1 MKNLLNFGVSDPLTL
16 GMSHPVADRLETLG
30 REKTLTNRGRA
41 TVLGIMGGLAVLSA
55 PFTLAADNP
64 PPREEIKYKF
74 VSSEDGINNQGFEIV
89 SEDGQERAYTFSEN
103 GERVPAQLEQL
114 EDGTKRI
121 HLSDGQIIDL
131 PNITGFEKLKGLG
144 DLARLEG
151 FEDLKKLEALADFE
165 GLAHFTALKE
175 IEIDGQDLDTY
186 VFNSVKSGEEL
197 SEEILAKFP
206 ESLQELFNDANG
218 TKEIKILKNGK
229 FEAFDFSELDGETI
243 TLPDTVVDLNFAFVS
258 DKDPLAQALRQ
269 IERTERQLSKLA
281 EDETLTYDLENAM
294 RDLESARKSLE
305 AAEARLEQEK

>member
-1 MKNLLNFGVSDPLTL
+1 M
-16 GMSHPVADRLETLG
+16 ADRLETLG
-30 REKTLTNRGRA
+30 RATPLTKGGRV
-41 TVLGIMGGLAVLSA
+41 TVLGILSGLAVLSA
-55 PFTLAADNP
+55 PFTLAADETTP
-64 PPREEIKYKF
+64 KKEIKYKF
-74 VSSEDGINNQGFEIV
+74 VSSQDGFEHQSYEV
-89 SEDGQERAYTFSEN
+89 VNENGEERAYEISKN

-131 PNITGFEKLKGLG
+131 PNITNFEKLKGLG

-206 ESLQELFNDANG
+206 KSLQELFNDANG

-229 FEAFDFSELDGETI
+229 IEAFDFSELDGETI
-243 TLPDTVVDLNFAFVS
+243 TLPDTVVDLNFAFVTDS
-258 DKDPLAQALRQ
+258 DPLAQALRQ

-281 EDETLTYDLENAM
+281 EDETVAYDLENAM

-305 AAEARLEQEK
+305 AAEARLEREK

>member
-1 MKNLLNFGVSDPLTL
+1 MKNLLNLGVSDPLTL
-16 GMSHPVADRLETLG
+16 GMTHPVADRLETLG
-30 REKTLTNRGRA
+30 RSQTLTKGSRA
-41 TVLGIMGGLAVLSA
+41 TVLGILGGLAVLSA
-55 PFTLAADNP
+55 PFTLAADDTTP
-64 PPREEIKYKF
+64 KKEIKYKF
-74 VSSEDGINNQGFEIV
+74 VSSQDSLSNQSYEVVNENGE
-89 SEDGQERAYTFSEN
+89 ERAYIISEN

-131 PNITGFEKLKGLG
+131 PNITGFEDLKVLG
-144 DLARLEG
+144 DLTSLEG
-151 FEDLKKLEALADFE
+151 FESLKKLEALADFE

-229 FEAFDFSELDGETI
+229 IEAFDFSELDGETI
-243 TLPDTVVDLNFAFVS
+243 TLPDTVVDLNFAFVTDS
-258 DKDPLAQALRQ
+258 DPLAQALRQ

-281 EDETLTYDLENAM
+281 EDETVAYDLENAM

-305 AAEARLEQEK
+305 AAEARLEREK

>member
-1 MKNLLNFGVSDPLTL
+1 
-16 GMSHPVADRLETLG
+16 MSHPVADRLETLG
-30 REKTLTNRGRA
+30 REKKLTNRGRA

-55 PFTLAADNP
+55 PFTLAADETAP
-64 PPREEIKYKF
+64 KKDIKYQFISTQADTK
-74 VSSEDGINNQGFEIV
+74 NQSLEIV
-89 SEDGQERAYTFSEN
+89 NEDGQDRAYQILPN
-103 GERVPAQLEQL
+103 GERVPAQLEEL

-131 PNITGFEKLKGLG
+131 PNITNFEKLKGLG

-175 IEIDGQDLDTY
+175 IEIDGQDLDTF

-197 SEEILAKFP
+197 SEEILARFP

-229 FEAFDFSELDGETI
+229 FEAFDFSEFDGEII
-243 TLPDTVVDLNFAFVS
+243 TLPDTVVDLNFAFVTDS
-258 DKDPLAQALRQ
+258 DPLAQAMRQ
-269 IERTERQLSKLA
+269 IEKTERQLSKLA
-281 EDETLTYDLENAM
+281 EDETVAYDLENAM

-305 AAEARLEQEK
+305 AAEARLEREK

>member
-1 MKNLLNFGVSDPLTL
+1 MKNLLNLGVSDPLTL
-16 GMSHPVADRLETLG
+16 GMTHPVADRLETLG
-30 REKTLTNRGRA
+30 RSQTLTKGSRA
-41 TVLGIMGGLAVLSA
+41 TVLGILGGLAVLSA
-55 PFTLAADNP
+55 PFTLAADDTTP
-64 PPREEIKYKF
+64 KKEIKYKF
-74 VSSEDGINNQGFEIV
+74 VSSQDSLSNQSYEVVNENGE
-89 SEDGQERAYTFSEN
+89 ERAYIISEN

-131 PNITGFEKLKGLG
+131 PNITGFEDLKVLG
-144 DLARLEG
+144 DLTSLEG
-151 FEDLKKLEALADFE
+151 FESLEKLEALADFE

-229 FEAFDFSELDGETI
+229 IEAFDFSELDGETI
-243 TLPDTVVDLNFAFVS
+243 TLPDTVVDLNFAFVTDS
-258 DKDPLAQALRQ
+258 DPLAQALRQ

-281 EDETLTYDLENAM
+281 EDETVAYDLENAM

>member
-1 MKNLLNFGVSDPLTL
+1 MKNLLNLGVSDPLTL
-16 GMSHPVADRLETLG
+16 GMTHPVADRLETLG
-30 REKTLTNRGRA
+30 RSQTLTKGSRA
-41 TVLGIMGGLAVLSA
+41 TVLGILGGLAVLSA
-55 PFTLAADNP
+55 PFTLAADDTTP
-64 PPREEIKYKF
+64 KKEIKYKF

-131 PNITGFEKLKGLG
+131 PNITNFEKLKGLG

-229 FEAFDFSELDGETI
+229 IEAFDFSELDGETI
-243 TLPDTVVDLNFAFVS
+243 TLPDTVVDLNFAFVTDS
-258 DKDPLAQALRQ
+258 DPLAQALRQ

-281 EDETLTYDLENAM
+281 EDETVAYDLENAM

>member
-1 MKNLLNFGVSDPLTL
+1 MKRLLNLGVSDPLTL
-16 GMSHPVADRLETLG
+16 GMTHPVADRLETLG
-30 REKTLTNRGRA
+30 RATPLTKGGRV
-41 TVLGIMGGLAVLSA
+41 TVLGILSGLAVLSA
-55 PFTLAADNP
+55 PFTLAADETTP
-64 PPREEIKYKF
+64 KKEIKYKF
-74 VSSEDGINNQGFEIV
+74 VSSQDGFEHQSYEV
-89 SEDGQERAYTFSEN
+89 VNENGEERAYEISKN

-131 PNITGFEKLKGLG
+131 PNITNFEKLKGLG

-175 IEIDGQDLDTY
+175 IEIDGQDLDTF

-229 FEAFDFSELDGETI
+229 IEAFDFSELDVETI
-243 TLPDTVVDLNFAFVS
+243 TLPDTVVDLNFAFVTDS
-258 DKDPLAQALRQ
+258 DPLAQALRQ

-281 EDETLTYDLENAM
+281 EDETVAYDLENAM

-305 AAEARLEQEK
+305 AAEARLEREK

>member
-1 MKNLLNFGVSDPLTL
+1 MGSE
-16 GMSHPVADRLETLG
+16 MCIRDRG
-30 REKTLTNRGRA
+30 SRA
-41 TVLGIMGGLAVLSA
+41 TVLGILGGLAVLSA
-55 PFTLAADNP
+55 PFTLAADDTTP
-64 PPREEIKYKF
+64 KKEIKYKF
-74 VSSEDGINNQGFEIV
+74 VSSQDSLSNQSYEVVNENGE
-89 SEDGQERAYTFSEN
+89 ERAYIISEN

-131 PNITGFEKLKGLG
+131 PNITGFEDLKVLG
-144 DLARLEG
+144 DLTSLEG

-186 VFNSVKSGEEL
+186 VFNSIKSGEEL

-229 FEAFDFSELDGETI
+229 IEAFDFSELDGETI
-243 TLPDTVVDLNFAFVS
+243 TLPDTVVDLNFAFVTDS
-258 DKDPLAQALRQ
+258 DPLAQALRQ

-281 EDETLTYDLENAM
+281 EDETVAYDLENAM

>member
-1 MKNLLNFGVSDPLTL
+1 MKNLLNLGVSDPLTL

-30 REKTLTNRGRA
+30 RSQTLTKGSRA
-41 TVLGIMGGLAVLSA
+41 TVLGILGGLAVLSA
-55 PFTLAADNP
+55 PFTLAADDTTP
-64 PPREEIKYKF
+64 KKEIKYKF

-103 GERVPAQLEQL
+103 GERVPAQLKQL

-131 PNITGFEKLKGLG
+131 PNITDFEKLKGLG

-229 FEAFDFSELDGETI
+229 IEAFDFSELDGETI
-243 TLPDTVVDLNFAFVS
+243 TLPDTVVDLNFAFVTDS
-258 DKDPLAQALRQ
+258 DPLAQAMRQ

-281 EDETLTYDLENAM
+281 EDETVAYDLENAM

-305 AAEARLEQEK
+305 AAEARLEREK

>member
-1 MKNLLNFGVSDPLTL
+1 MKNLLNLGVSDPLTL

-30 REKTLTNRGRA
+30 RSQTLTKGSRA
-41 TVLGIMGGLAVLSA
+41 TVLGILGGLAVLSA
-55 PFTLAADNP
+55 PFTLAADDTTP
-64 PPREEIKYKF
+64 KKEIKYKF
-74 VSSEDGINNQGFEIV
+74 VSSQDSLSNQSYEVVNENGE
-89 SEDGQERAYTFSEN
+89 ERAYIISEN

-131 PNITGFEKLKGLG
+131 PNITGFEDLKVLG
-144 DLARLEG
+144 DLTSLEG

-229 FEAFDFSELDGETI
+229 IEAFDFSELDGETI
-243 TLPDTVVDLNFAFVS
+243 TLPDTVVDLNFAFVTDS
-258 DKDPLAQALRQ
+258 DPLAQALRQ

-281 EDETLTYDLENAM
+281 EDETVAYDLENAM

-305 AAEARLEQEK
+305 AAEARLEREK

>member
-1 MKNLLNFGVSDPLTL
+1 MKNLLNLGVSDPLTL

-30 REKTLTNRGRA
+30 RSQTLTKGSRA
-41 TVLGIMGGLAVLSA
+41 TVLGILGGLAVLSA
-55 PFTLAADNP
+55 PFTLAADDTTP
-64 PPREEIKYKF
+64 KKEIKYKF
-74 VSSEDGINNQGFEIV
+74 VSSQDSLSNQSYEVVNENGE
-89 SEDGQERAYTFSEN
+89 ERAYIISEN

-131 PNITGFEKLKGLG
+131 PNITGFEDLKVLG
-144 DLARLEG
+144 DLTSLEG
-151 FEDLKKLEALADFE
+151 FESLEKLEALADFE

-175 IEIDGQDLDTY
+175 IKIDGEDLDTFA
-186 VFNSVKSGEEL
+186 FNAVKSGEEL